1 MGVSFQNLFHCF
13 SKLDFVIG
21 GATPRLSSRTGRAKE
36 ELPAMPQPHLARRT
50 ALFGPVAA
58 ALPRPALAQ
67 RPIWPGGR
75 PIEIVVPFA
84 PGGGMDAMAR
94 AVAPFL
100 AARLAEG
107 ARIVV
112 SNRPGA
118 GGQVGT
124 EAVANAAP
132 DGFTLGACATPTV
145 LSQPLERPVRWRPAE
160 LTFLAQVVED
170 PCGLFVRADG
180 PLRGLPDLLAAAR
193 ARPGDVSYGT
203 AGIGGD
209 DHIAALLL
217 EEAAAIRLNHVP
229 FNGTSQLLVPLLGGQ
244 LEIGAFNLSEALPLL
259 RDRAIRGLALAAAAR
274 DPAAPDLPTYR
285 EAGVDVTFAAGR
297 GLFGPPGLPEGI
309 RRALEDA
316 FAAIFADGA
325 WADAA
330 ARAGL
335 PLKPLVG
342 DAYREAA
349 LGGEGALRALWARRP
364 WRE

>member
-1 MGVSFQNLFHCF
+1 
-13 SKLDFVIG
+13 
-21 GATPRLSSRTGRAKE
+21 
-36 ELPAMPQPHLARRT
+36 MPQPHLARRA

-274 DPAAPDLPTYR
+274 DPAVPRPADLPR
-285 EAGVDVTFAAGR
+285 GRRGRRIRRRARPLRPARLARGHPPSAGR
-297 GLFGPPGLPEGI
+297 RV
-309 RRALEDA
+309 RRDL
-316 FAAIFADGA
+316 
-325 WADAA
+325 
-330 ARAGL
+330 
-335 PLKPLVG
+335 
-342 DAYREAA
+342 
-349 LGGEGALRALWARRP
+349 RRP
-364 WRE
+364 CLGRRRRSRRPATEAPGGRCLPRGGPGWGGRPARPVGSPPLA